1 MRSAQLPDT
10 FTTNLGWSLASLHA
24 SMSGL
29 SFELRANGANALI
42 ARTSAASTVCT
53 SPSFNNH
60 CGYEYTRGIME
71 LRSVKGKQKLN
82 DVNDGERWN
91 DCWLVAVIYKSAY
104 RHFTCS
110 RQWLILRYAFACALC
125 RACVQCYWL
134 VLA

>member
-82 DVNDGERWN
+82 DVNDGAAMERLLACCC
-91 DCWLVAVIYKSAY
+91 DLLRVRIGTSLVAGSG
-104 RHFTCS
+104 
-110 RQWLILRYAFACALC
+110 
-125 RACVQCYWL
+125 
-134 VLA
+134 